1 MNDKMKFHNMT
12 KPMKFRRLKV
22 LKQYVVL
29 WCMAQ
34 RERILYL
41 FNYLLYKL
49 NILKRYSYRDSV
61 EKSVPFPHKIAEM
74 GVESECFR
82 GIVEAQL
89 VVVRDIDLDYFY
101 REKKDGSKK
110 ITYKVTDFC
119 EERLYMESHLR
130 DIHIGI
136 NNVWFDTHSMP
147 TFKSYI
153 NPQIKPFNPEKPL
166 EEVRCDTICFDLT
179 KVNGLYCKYYIGHIN
194 VDELSKEMLKFYYE
208 DTCNLFRRK
217 LNTIKLEDLTR
228 R

>member
-1 MNDKMKFHNMT
+1 MT
-12 KPMKFRRLKV
+12 KPMKFRRLKM
-22 LKQYVVL
+22 LKNCAVL
-29 WCMAQ
+29 WYRVQ
-34 RERILYL
+34 RSRVLYL

-49 NILKRYSYRDSV
+49 KILKRYSYRDSV
-61 EKSVPFPHKIAEM
+61 EKSVPFPHKITEM

-89 VVVRDIDLDYFY
+89 IVVKDIALDYFY

-110 ITYKVTDFC
+110 TTYTVVDYC

-136 NNVWFDTHSMP
+136 NNVWFDTNNMP

-153 NPQIKPFNPEKPL
+153 KPELKPFNPEKPL
-166 EEVRCDTICFDLT
+166 EEVKCDTICFDLT
-179 KVNGLYCKYYIGHIN
+179 KVKALYCKYYIGHLEISE
-194 VDELSKEMLKFYYE
+194 VSREMLKFYYE
-208 DTCNLFRRK
+208 DSCNQFRRK